1 MPFVYNGTNR
11 ERSVCAQG
19 NWFTFKPKQIRNI
32 ASSNLALFLTSNLA
46 HEGLVRL
53 SDDFEDPSYGST
65 AQGKK
70 EMEEAGDRAN
80 NARINFLQGLVNNE
94 LVSLKSDLART
105 NNQSDPKSFM
115 SAGMVENMKELA
127 SMKSKAQADKKDKLA
142 EIEALEKAINS

>member
-1 MPFVYNGTNR
+1 MPFVYNGTSK

-32 ASSNLALFLTSNLA
+32 ASANLALFLTSNLA

-53 SDDFEDPSYGST
+53 PEEFEDPSYGT
-65 AQGKK
+65 TEQGKK
-70 EMEEAGDRAN
+70 DLADASDRAVA
-80 NARINFLQGLVNNE
+80 ARANFLQSLVNNE

-127 SMKSKAQADKKDKLA
+127 SIKSVALKEKKDKIA